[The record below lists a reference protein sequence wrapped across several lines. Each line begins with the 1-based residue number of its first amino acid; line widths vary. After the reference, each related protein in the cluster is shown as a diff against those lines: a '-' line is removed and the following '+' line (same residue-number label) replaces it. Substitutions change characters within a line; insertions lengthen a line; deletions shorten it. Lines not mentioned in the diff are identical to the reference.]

1 MATKLIADIV
11 EAPTIKLTS
20 GAVDGY
26 FLKTDSD
33 GNATWTPISASQV
46 YKGTWDADTNTPTLA
61 DSTGVQGHYYRVTT
75 AGTSDLDDSGSS
87 GNKPISYDVGD
98 DVIHNGTFW
107 ERIPGVGYTLQ
118 TATDAVLGG
127 VKIGNGVSI
136 SNGIISVSTDA
147 ETLDGFDSTNFVR
160 ATGSVVETINGEK
173 TFSNKILIP
182 NGSGIKGSTE
192 TGLPGSNSSSFY
204 SFYQSNG
211 TTRKGYIGFPIT
223 VNSDLSI
230 RNDASNKSLTL
241 RENGNLNYN
250 GDVIA
255 DNFIG
260 NGSQLTDIDYN
271 DLDNLPTILIPAI
284 TSNGSEP
291 SLNSGITASEIRT
304 LIGAGTSSA
313 DTQLTNEQV
322 QDIIGGMVSA
332 NTESNISVTY
342 DDAGGKLNFSSTDTN
357 TQLTNAQV
365 ISKVLTNFTAFGTS
379 SNLAATDSI
388 LTAFRKLQTRV
399 ALNDAKATNS
409 TPTLDEVLTEG
420 NTSSLGANFGGD
432 VEVANASPVFTF
444 RNPDNQDID
453 NGVELGKILFTV
465 DDNSAGRVREDG
477 AYMRYKNT
485 SSNWGG
491 VDSPAIISFGIR
503 KDNNT
508 FLDDVFTIDNDGNSN
523 FKNDVTIKTN
533 TKIRDTDIGVTIIS
547 QNGLSNQ
554 RILFRPNGDNQS
566 NNQTELDENGN
577 VTVDGD
583 ITADAFFESSD
594 KRLKTNIK
602 KISKSVYTYE
612 LKKEKGKKRYGTIAQ
627 KLEETNPELVSKPS
641 DEAMMAVNYSDFL
654 CMKIA
659 EQENKTDEQDIK
671 IEDLQSQINELKEL
685 IKNK

>member
-87 GNKPISYDVGD
+87 GYRSISYDVGD

-127 VKIGNGVSI
+127 VKIGSGVII

-223 VNSDLSI
+223 MFSDLSI

-241 RENGNLNYN
+241 RENGNLDYN
-250 GDVIA
+250 GDVTA
-255 DNFIG
+255 QNFIG
-260 NGSQLTDIDYN
+260 NGSQITNVDAAT
-271 DLDNLPTILIPAI
+271 LD
-284 TSNGSEP
+284 
-291 SLNSGITASEIRT
+291 SL
-304 LIGAGTSSA
+304 
-313 DTQLTNEQV
+313 D
-322 QDIIGGMVSA
+322 
-332 NTESNISVTY
+332 
-342 DDAGGKLNFSSTDTN
+342 STDF
-357 TQLTNAQV
+357 V
-365 ISKVLTNFTAFGTS
+365 
-379 SNLAATDSI
+379 
-388 LTAFRKLQTRV
+388 R
-399 ALNDAKATNS
+399 S
-409 TPTLDEVLTEG
+409 TG
-420 NTSSLGANFGGD
+420 NTSQN
-432 VEVANASPVFTF
+432 V
-444 RNPDNQDID
+444 
-453 NGVELGKILFTV
+453 NGNK
-465 DDNSAGRVREDG
+465 
-477 AYMRYKNT
+477 
-485 SSNWGG
+485 
-491 VDSPAIISFGIR
+491 
-503 KDNNT
+503 T
-508 FLDDVFTIDNDGNSN
+508 FLN
-523 FKNDVTIKTN
+523 KA
-533 TKIRDTDIGVTIIS
+533 
-547 QNGLSNQ
+547 L
-554 RILFRPNGDNQS
+554 LPNQS
-566 NNQTELDENGN
+566 GTKGAGIGSNSSSFYSFYQSNGTTRKGYIGFTTGTNSDLSIGNDASNKSLTLRENGN
-577 VTVDGD
+577 LDYNGD
-583 ITADAFFESSD
+583 FTADNFFEGSD

-602 KISKSVYTYE
+602 KISKSVYSYE
-612 LKKEKGKKRYGTIAQ
+612 LKTQPGITVYGTIAQ
-627 KLEETNPELVSKPS
+627 EIEKTNPGVVKKPE
-641 DEAMMAVNYSDFL
+641 DGGMMSVNYNSFL
-654 CMKIA
+654 SLKLA
-659 EQENKTDEQDIK
+659 EQENENKEQNNK
-671 IEDLQSQINELKEL
+671 IDSLQQQIDELKEL
-685 IKNK
+685 IKN

>member
-87 GNKPISYDVGD
+87 GNKSISYDVGD

-127 VKIGNGVSI
+127 VKIGSGVII

-173 TFSNKILIP
+173 TFSSKILIP

-223 VNSDLSI
+223 TNSDLSI
-230 RNDASNKSLTL
+230 ENDASNKSLTL
-241 RENGNLNYN
+241 RENGNLDYN

-255 DNFIG
+255 DNF
-260 NGSQLTDIDYN
+260 
-271 DLDNLPTILIPAI
+271 
-284 TSNGSEP
+284 
-291 SLNSGITASEIRT
+291 
-304 LIGAGTSSA
+304 
-313 DTQLTNEQV
+313 
-322 QDIIGGMVSA
+322 
-332 NTESNISVTY
+332 
-342 DDAGGKLNFSSTDTN
+342 F
-357 TQLTNAQV
+357 
-365 ISKVLTNFTAFGTS
+365 
-379 SNLAATDSI
+379 
-388 LTAFRKLQTRV
+388 
-399 ALNDAKATNS
+399 
-409 TPTLDEVLTEG
+409 EG
-420 NTSSLGANFGGD
+420 
-432 VEVANASPVFTF
+432 
-444 RNPDNQDID
+444 
-453 NGVELGKILFTV
+453 
-465 DDNSAGRVREDG
+465 
-477 AYMRYKNT
+477 
-485 SSNWGG
+485 
-491 VDSPAIISFGIR
+491 
-503 KDNNT
+503 
-508 FLDDVFTIDNDGNSN
+508 
-523 FKNDVTIKTN
+523 
-533 TKIRDTDIGVTIIS
+533 
-547 QNGLSNQ
+547 
-554 RILFRPNGDNQS
+554 
-566 NNQTELDENGN
+566 
-577 VTVDGD
+577 
-583 ITADAFFESSD
+583 SD

-602 KISKSVYTYE
+602 KISKSVYSYE
-612 LKKEKGKKRYGTIAQ
+612 LKTQPGITVYGTIAQ
-627 KLEETNPELVSKPS
+627 EIEKTNPGVVKKP
-641 DEAMMAVNYSDFL
+641 DDGGMMSVNYNSFL
-654 CMKIA
+654 SLKLA
-659 EQENKTDEQDIK
+659 EQENKTD
-671 IEDLQSQINELKEL
+671 DLQKQIDELKEI